1 VPGPL
6 VPTIDEFMREAVAD
20 LCRAAIGATGPLVDS
35 ARRPWSSATH
45 LRPRVELARGE
56 ARSRRRS
63 SGGGLRGVATR
74 RVRSARLYHD
84 VHIRGYAVLPGVD
97 IRVMPV

>member
-56 ARSRRRS
+56 ARSRR
-63 SGGGLRGVATR
+63 GA
-74 RVRSARLYHD
+74 AQAA
-84 VHIRGYAVLPGVD
+84 GYAAWQLVEFGVHD
-97 IRVMPV
+97 FTTMYTSGAMQFSRG